1 MLYCVK
7 SRSPD
12 IKRRAAWKFNRRG
25 GTCMGS
31 TYMYISMYD
40 AVMLLLMDS
49 CMYIT
54 SDTILP
60 YLGFVTINRTLIIV
74 FCYY

>member
-40 AVMLLLMDS
+40 AVMLDSSLPHTCTLPLILSSVLL
-49 CMYIT
+49 
-54 SDTILP
+54 L
-60 YLGFVTINRTLIIV
+60 LIEH
-74 FCYY
+74 